1 MLRAAT
7 ARTMLPTSM
16 NMARRFNMLVAQRK
30 RLPIILARR
39 RRRQETI
46 DRTKYPAQKPTSNA
60 AMAMATATPI
70 SMIQS
75 PVQIQI
81 ADWTTER

>member
-7 ARTMLPTSM
+7 AKTVLPTSTK
-16 NMARRFNMLVAQRK
+16 MASRFNIFVAQRK

-46 DRTKYPAQKPTSNA
+46 DRTKYPAQKPKKNA
-60 AMAMATATPI
+60 AMAMTTTTPV
-70 SMIQS
+70 SMVQRQS
-75 PVQIQI
+75 KPRM
-81 ADWTTER
+81 ADWTPEP